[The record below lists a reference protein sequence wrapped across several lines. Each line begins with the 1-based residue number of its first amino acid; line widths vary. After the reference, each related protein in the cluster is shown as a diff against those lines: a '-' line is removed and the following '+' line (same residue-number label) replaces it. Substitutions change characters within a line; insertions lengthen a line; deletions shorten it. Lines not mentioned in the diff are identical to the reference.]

1 MKKAGLILLLIIHLG
16 AAGQNRNAGA
26 LLDTIKKKYAAV
38 KDYTV
43 DATIV
48 VDVWFLNMPEKKA
61 KIYYKNPGKIHV
73 ETKGFA
79 LLPKKAASFDPVS
92 FIGTGYTAFFM
103 NSEKL
108 GNVMVDVIKTIPND
122 PKSDIILST
131 FWIDPRKKQIRRL
144 EINSRTAGTFHVDI
158 EYNRLPYDLPLKLSV
173 VFDVKETEM
182 PKSFTG
188 EPVKKNDAARKK
200 ADGKGKVTITYSN
213 YVVNKGI
220 DDKVFREK
228 KK

>member
-1 MKKAGLILLLIIHLG
+1 MKKAGLILLLIIHFG
-16 AAGQNRNAGA
+16 AYGQSRNAGA

-61 KIYYKNPGKIHV
+61 KIYYKNPGKIHI

-79 LLPKKAASFDPVS
+79 LLPKKAASFDPAT
-92 FIGTGYTAFFM
+92 FIGSGYTAFLM
-103 NSEKL
+103 NTEKL
-108 GNVMVDVIKTIPND
+108 GTVMVDVIKTIPND

-131 FWIDPRKKQIRRL
+131 FWIDPKKKQIRRL
-144 EINSRTAGTFHVDI
+144 EINSRSAGTFQVDI
-158 EYNRLPYDLPLKLSV
+158 DYNRLPYDLPQKLSV
-173 VFDVKETEM
+173 VFDVSETEM

-188 EPVKKNDAARKK
+188 EPVKKDAKAKKK
-200 ADGKGKVTITYSN
+200 ADGKGRVTITYSN
-213 YVVNKGI
+213 YQVNKGI
-220 DDKVFREK
+220 EDKVFQEK